1 MKEDLRK
8 EKSCG
13 ALIVRRE
20 DHQLQFLIIQQV
32 QGHWCFP
39 KGHVENHETEQ
50 ETAAREIREETG
62 LKVEFIKGF
71 RQKTEYSPQP
81 GVMKEVVYFLARPT
95 GGKEKIQKSEL
106 KDMAWV
112 DPIAALAALTYNGDA
127 ELLRQAYAFLR
138 DHMNT
143 KEDL

>member
-1 MKEDLRK
+1 MKENDLKK

-13 ALIVRRE
+13 ALIARRE
-20 DHQLQFLIIQQV
+20 NHHLQFLIIQQV

-39 KGHVENHETEQ
+39 KGHVEGNETEQ

-62 LKVEFIKGF
+62 LKVEFMKGF
-71 RQKTEYSPQP
+71 RKETEYSPKP
-81 GVMKEVVYFLARPT
+81 GVVKEVVYFLARPV

-112 DPIAALAALTYNGDA
+112 DPVAALAALTYDSDA
-127 ELLRQAYAFLR
+127 ELLKSAYAFLK
-138 DHMNT
+138 DHT
-143 KEDL
+143 EDDQ